1 MSDWGW
7 VSLTYAVVYSTL
19 AVYTTSLIRRRRRF
33 GNAEGPR

>member
-19 AVYTTSLIRRRRRF
+19 AVYTTLLIRRRRRL
-33 GNAEGPR
+33 GHTEGPR

>member
-19 AVYTTSLIRRRRRF
+19 AVYTTLLIRRRRRVD
-33 GNAEGPR
+33 GGGAPR